1 MEEARWIRKDIW
13 AACMG
18 EPLERAVFSFQQ
30 GNTSSAY
37 HGSQAIA
44 PGMAEDTGLRPVSFP
59 RRVTQDTPA
68 GPASTLVKQWGF

>member
-37 HGSQAIA
+37 HASQAIV
-44 PGMAEDTGLRPVSFP
+44 PGMAEDTGLGVFLRHESQAHAWSALSP
-59 RRVTQDTPA
+59 
-68 GPASTLVKQWGF
+68 